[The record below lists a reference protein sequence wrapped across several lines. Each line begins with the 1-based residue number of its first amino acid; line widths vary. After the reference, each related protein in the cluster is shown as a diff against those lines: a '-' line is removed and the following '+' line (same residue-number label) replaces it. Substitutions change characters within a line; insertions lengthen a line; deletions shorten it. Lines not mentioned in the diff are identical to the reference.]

1 MIEEGIIVE
10 TYKQIAKVRFNKSIA
25 CVHCKVGCI
34 ESGGSMIAEAQ
45 NPLGAKVG
53 DNVRLELNSKLA
65 LRVILI
71 VLGFPL
77 LMLVLGVIVT
87 NLLISTIYGIE
98 SQIISI
104 TGGILLLILAFIPVK
119 IYERHVKNSGH
130 CSLTIV
136 EIINSADQNLP
147 E

>member
-1 MIEEGIIVE
+1 
-10 TYKQIAKVRFNKSIA
+10 
-25 CVHCKVGCI
+25 
-34 ESGGSMIAEAQ
+34 MIAEAQ

-77 LMLVLGVIVT
+77 LMLVLGVIAT
-87 NLLISTIYGIE
+87 NLLIIAIYGIE

-119 IYERHVKNSGH
+119 IYERRIKNSGH

-136 EIINSADQNLP
+136 EIINPADQNLP